1 MSFVVSHAARG
12 TTCVDG
18 VATAS
23 ALCVPVHWHGH
34 PAFPSQHESVASRLA
49 GLWEHGGTGL
59 GTLKNVC
66 DCYTIIRESIHQ
78 RNFVYRVTSI
88 YIWLYSAFRFRNESR
103 DIRLVVRNTLRMS
116 THLSR
121 DTVRTHAEAQCAH
134 RPGTAPHRHTRAA
147 RGCEMSLVRAGKHKQ
162 TNSYLN
168 KRGATQRHFRAS
180 SRSFSSHQSRGKLMA
195 CSCILARSSPL

>member
-88 YIWLYSAFRFRNESR
+88 YINSFIPLSAS
-103 DIRLVVRNTLRMS
+103 
-116 THLSR
+116 
-121 DTVRTHAEAQCAH
+121 
-134 RPGTAPHRHTRAA
+134 
-147 RGCEMSLVRAGKHKQ
+147 
-162 TNSYLN
+162 
-168 KRGATQRHFRAS
+168 ATSHEIFAS
-180 SRSFSSHQSRGKLMA
+180 SYETL
-195 CSCILARSSPL
+195 LE